1 MAEATTTP
9 QRQPGAIH
17 SALLAIKRGIDR
29 LSEVTGWISQWFVLA
44 TIIVGLINT
53 VLRYIG
59 SATGRQLT
67 SNTWVEAQWNL
78 YSMIFLLGFGYI
90 LKHGI
95 NVRVDFWFTNQPRR
109 RKLWIDVI
117 GHTIS
122 LVPFTLMGI
131 WVSVPA
137 VRTSWRLRE
146 RSPNAGGLPV
156 YPIKTMILVAL
167 VLLFLQTI
175 AELIR
180 LISALMGVEELP
192 EESETPIRV
201 E

>member
-1 MAEATTTP
+1 M
-9 QRQPGAIH
+9 
-17 SALLAIKRGIDR
+17 SAALAVKRAIDR
-29 LSEVTGWISQWFVLA
+29 VNEVAGWISQWFVIA
-44 TIIVGLINT
+44 TIVVGLINT

-90 LKHGI
+90 MKHGV

-109 RKLWIDVI
+109 RKLKIDLV
-117 GHTIS
+117 GHAIS
-122 LVPFTLMGI
+122 LIPFTLMGI
-131 WVSVPA
+131 WISIPA
-137 VRTSWRLRE
+137 VRTTWRLSE

-167 VLLFLQTI
+167 ILLFLQTI
-175 AELIR
+175 AEMIR
-180 LISALMGVEELP
+180 LVAALRGIEELP
-192 EESETPIRV
+192 EDTEVPVRV

>member
-1 MAEATTTP
+1 MAEATAP
-9 QRQPGAIH
+9 APPPGSLMRAALAVKRAID
-17 SALLAIKRGIDR
+17 K
-29 LSEVTGWISQWFVLA
+29 LSEGAGWLSQWFVIA
-44 TIIVGLINT
+44 TILVGLINT

-78 YSMIFLLGFGYI
+78 YSMIFLLGFGYV

-109 RKLWIDVI
+109 RKLWIDLI
-117 GHTIS
+117 GHSIS
-122 LVPFTLMGI
+122 LLPFTIMGI
-131 WVSVPA
+131 WVSIPA
-137 VRTSWRLRE
+137 VQTSWRLRE

-156 YPIKTMILVAL
+156 YPIKTMILIGL
-167 VLLFLQTI
+167 VLLFLQTV
-175 AELIR
+175 AEMIR
-180 LISALMGVEELP
+180 LVAALRGVEEDAD
-192 EESETPIRV
+192 ESGAPVRV